1 MERRWVKISA
11 EIVSLISSAI
21 VALFTLLGVVY
32 SSKKAQSKNEALI
45 EAKMDKMQE
54 INKMTFS
61 RIEEKIVD
69 LTKAQERHNSVIER
83 TYNLEKEMGEANR
96 SLKSAFN
103 NIDELR
109 SDVREVRTTV
119 DGLDKQVTDIKL
131 AGARLEEKLNK

>member
-1 MERRWVKISA
+1 
-11 EIVSLISSAI
+11 LISSAI